1 MSQNGPTDGRRS
13 GKRRRAEHRHPDG
26 RRRTNGVGFG
36 ADRRGVSEVLGYIL
50 VFSLV
55 IATITTTMVFGFG
68 GLEDRQAEE
77 QVTNIERAFDVLA
90 DNVADMQRHGDPSRA
105 TEIRLAGG
113 TLSLGQEVTIR
124 VGQGSSGTI
133 DPNAQT
139 NVTLRPLVYESEG
152 GTVVYEAGMVF
163 RADEASSLA
172 RTQTPFVVD
181 DARAVVPAVL
191 TTPDTA
197 RSGVSSDQTVLVETT
212 RNPRTQTIAERTIE
226 ADGGELWLAIETP
239 RADGWARQLEAE
251 GFEDVSHTDD
261 RVTARLA
268 VDDGS
273 TEPDRATLTVTPV
286 SVAFKR

>member
-1 MSQNGPTDGRRS
+1 M
-13 GKRRRAEHRHPDG
+13 
-26 RRRTNGVGFG
+26 RRRTNGGGFG

-90 DNVADMQRHGDPSRA
+90 DNIDDMQRYEDPSRA

-113 TLSLGQEVTIR
+113 TLSLGQEVTMT
-124 VGQGSSGTI
+124 VGRGSGGTI
-133 DPNAQT
+133 DPSAQT

-172 RTQTPFVVD
+172 RTETPFVVD
-181 DARAVVPAVL
+181 DARAVVPTIVTVSGGDAV
-191 TTPDTA
+191 
-197 RSGVSSDQTVLVETT
+197 GVSSDQTVLVETE
-212 RNPRTQTIAERTIE
+212 RNPRTQTVAQRTIE
-226 ADGGELWLAIETP
+226 ANGGELWLAIETP

-268 VDDGS
+268 VDDGGL

-286 SVAFKR
+286 SVTLRR